1 MRKDLDEM
9 YRLGLYGN
17 GIERIKLK
25 KAVQI
30 IQKASAS
37 QVKIV
42 DIGHDNFDSACEA
55 LELGSVDMAVVD
67 MAQLIR
73 MEKND
78 EDLPYGV
85 VISGVLKRGDSRYV
99 MIRKR
104 HAKDLVENAVV
115 ATDSYSKTER
125 IKHMY
130 DGISCVVETDIRKCI
145 EKLDASECD
154 AVFVLLED
162 IKAARLHNSFL
173 YKYTIMDY
181 GECVPVHGEGV
192 YAMLTKG
199 EKEAVRT
206 ARELS
211 HKSTA
216 ECFEIEDD
224 IINRVMQNV
233 YVKTCDVYARISSD
247 RLEIY
252 ADVTGNRGRIRVNER
267 GTFVNKNLI
276 ITKIVDRISKSM

>member
-1 MRKDLDEM
+1 MRKDTDAM
-9 YRLGLYGN
+9 YRLGLYGS

-25 KAVQI
+25 KE
-30 IQKASAS
+30 IQTIARMPGS
-37 QVKIV
+37 QAKIV
-42 DIGHDNFDSACEA
+42 DIGHEGFEAACEA
-55 LELGSVDMAVVD
+55 LELGSVDMAVVS
-67 MAQLIR
+67 MTELIR

-78 EDLPYGV
+78 DDLPDGV
-85 VISGVLKRGDSRYV
+85 VISGVLKREDPRLV
-99 MIRKR
+99 MVRKR
-104 HAKDLVENAVV
+104 RTKDIVENAVV
-115 ATDSYSKTER
+115 VIDSEKCIEK
-125 IKHMY
+125 IVHMY
-130 DGISCVVETDIRKCI
+130 DGISCIVEPDIRKCF
-145 EKLDASECD
+145 EKLDSEECD
-154 AVFVLLED
+154 AVFTTLED
-162 IKAARLHNSFL
+162 IKASKLYNRLL
-173 YKYTIMDY
+173 YRYTIMDY

-199 EKEAVRT
+199 KKEAVRT

-224 IINRVMQNV
+224 IISRVMQNV

>member
-78 EDLPYGV
+78 ENLPYGV

-104 HAKDLVENAVV
+104 HAKDLIENAVV

-173 YKYTIMDY
+173 YRYTIMDY

-199 EKEAVRT
+199 KKEAVRT

-224 IINRVMQNV
+224 IISRVMQNV

-276 ITKIVDRISKSM
+276 IENVK

>member
-1 MRKDLDEM
+1 MRKDFDEM

-55 LELGSVDMAVVD
+55 LELGSVDMAVV
-67 MAQLIR
+67 
-73 MEKND
+73 
-78 EDLPYGV
+78 
-85 VISGVLKRGDSRYV
+85 SGVLKRGDSRYV

-104 HAKDLVENAVV
+104 HAKDLIENAVV

-173 YKYTIMDY
+173 YRYTIMDY

-199 EKEAVRT
+199 KKEAVRT

-224 IINRVMQNV
+224 IISRVMQNV

>member
-67 MAQLIR
+67 MVQLIR

-78 EDLPYGV
+78 ENLPYGV

-104 HAKDLVENAVV
+104 HAKDLIENAVV

-145 EKLDASECD
+145 EKLDAQEHI
-154 AVFVLLED
+154 L
-162 IKAARLHNSFL
+162 N
-173 YKYTIMDY
+173 
-181 GECVPVHGEGV
+181 HGLWRMCSC
-192 YAMLTKG
+192 AW
-199 EKEAVRT
+199 
-206 ARELS
+206 
-211 HKSTA
+211 
-216 ECFEIEDD
+216 
-224 IINRVMQNV
+224 
-233 YVKTCDVYARISSD
+233 
-247 RLEIY
+247 
-252 ADVTGNRGRIRVNER
+252 
-267 GTFVNKNLI
+267 
-276 ITKIVDRISKSM
+276 

>member
-78 EDLPYGV
+78 ENLPYGV

-104 HAKDLVENAVV
+104 HA
-115 ATDSYSKTER
+115 
-125 IKHMY
+125 
-130 DGISCVVETDIRKCI
+130 
-145 EKLDASECD
+145 
-154 AVFVLLED
+154 
-162 IKAARLHNSFL
+162 
-173 YKYTIMDY
+173 IMDY

-199 EKEAVRT
+199 KKEAVRT

-224 IINRVMQNV
+224 IISRVMQNV

>member
-1 MRKDLDEM
+1 MRKDTDAM
-9 YRLGLYGN
+9 YRLGLYGS

-25 KAVQI
+25 KA
-30 IQKASAS
+30 IQTIARMPGS
-37 QVKIV
+37 QAKIV
-42 DIGHDNFDSACEA
+42 DIGHEGFEAACEA
-55 LELGSVDMAVVD
+55 LELGSVDMAVVS
-67 MAQLIR
+67 MTELIR

-78 EDLPYGV
+78 DDLPDGV
-85 VISGVLKRGDSRYV
+85 VISGVLKREDPRLV
-99 MIRKR
+99 MVRKR
-104 HAKDLVENAVV
+104 RTKDIVENAVV
-115 ATDSYSKTER
+115 VIDSEKCIEK
-125 IKHMY
+125 IVHMY
-130 DGISCVVETDIRKCI
+130 DGISCIVEPDIRKCF
-145 EKLDASECD
+145 EKLDSEECD
-154 AVFVLLED
+154 AVFTTLEN
-162 IKAARLHNSFL
+162 IKASKLHNRLL
-173 YKYTIMDY
+173 YRYTIMDY

-199 EKEAVRT
+199 KKEAVRT

-224 IINRVMQNV
+224 IISRVMQNV

>member
-1 MRKDLDEM
+1 MRKDFDEM

-78 EDLPYGV
+78 ENLPYGV

-104 HAKDLVENAVV
+104 HAKDLIENAVV
-115 ATDSYSKTER
+115 
-125 IKHMY
+125 
-130 DGISCVVETDIRKCI
+130 
-145 EKLDASECD
+145 ASECD

-173 YKYTIMDY
+173 YRYTIMDY

-199 EKEAVRT
+199 KKEAVRT

-224 IINRVMQNV
+224 IISRVMQNV

>member
-1 MRKDLDEM
+1 
-9 YRLGLYGN
+9 
-17 GIERIKLK
+17 
-25 KAVQI
+25 
-30 IQKASAS
+30 
-37 QVKIV
+37 
-42 DIGHDNFDSACEA
+42 
-55 LELGSVDMAVVD
+55 
-67 MAQLIR
+67 
-73 MEKND
+73 
-78 EDLPYGV
+78 
-85 VISGVLKRGDSRYV
+85 
-99 MIRKR
+99 
-104 HAKDLVENAVV
+104 
-115 ATDSYSKTER
+115 
-125 IKHMY
+125 MY

-173 YKYTIMDY
+173 YRYTIMDY

-199 EKEAVRT
+199 KKEAVRT

-224 IINRVMQNV
+224 IISMVMQNV

>member
-1 MRKDLDEM
+1 MRKDFDEM

-78 EDLPYGV
+78 ENLPYGV

-104 HAKDLVENAVV
+104 HAKDLIENAVV

-145 EKLDASECD
+145 EKLDTSECD

-162 IKAARLHNSFL
+162 IKAEGYIIVFCIDIQSWIMENVFLCMVRVCMQCLLKGKKRLSARQENCH
-173 YKYTIMDY
+173 I
-181 GECVPVHGEGV
+181 
-192 YAMLTKG
+192 
-199 EKEAVRT
+199 
-206 ARELS
+206 
-211 HKSTA
+211 
-216 ECFEIEDD
+216 
-224 IINRVMQNV
+224 RVQQNV
-233 YVKTCDVYARISSD
+233 LR
-247 RLEIY
+247 
-252 ADVTGNRGRIRVNER
+252 
-267 GTFVNKNLI
+267 
-276 ITKIVDRISKSM
+276 

>member
-1 MRKDLDEM
+1 MKKDIDTM
-9 YRLGLYGN
+9 YRLGLYGS

-25 KAVQI
+25 KAVQTI
-30 IQKASAS
+30 EKASGS
-37 QVKIV
+37 PVKIV
-42 DIGHDNFDSACEA
+42 DIGHDNYASACEA

-67 MAQLIR
+67 MAQLIE

-99 MIRKR
+99 MVRKK
-104 HAKDLVENAVV
+104 HTKDLIENAVIV
-115 ATDSYSKTER
+115 TDSLSKTEH
-125 IKHMY
+125 IKHLY
-130 DGISCVVETDIRKCI
+130 DGISCIVEPDIRKCF
-145 EKLDASECD
+145 EKLDTAECD

-162 IKAARLHNSFL
+162 VKAAKLHNSFL
-173 YKYTIMDY
+173 YRYTIMDY

-199 EKEAVRT
+199 KKEAVRT

-216 ECFEIEDD
+216 VCFEIEDD
-224 IINRVMQNV
+224 IINRVKQNV

-247 RLEIY
+247 KLEVY
-252 ADVTGNRGRIRVNER
+252 AHVTGSRGRIRVNEK
-267 GTFVNKNLI
+267 GTFANKNLI